1 MYTDFGYN
9 VCSCSRGLTDKALAS
24 EASHVGSIPTGDIF
38 FLYTFNALE

>member
-9 VCSCSRGLTDKALAS
+9 VCSCSRGLMDKALAS

-38 FLYTFNALE
+38 F